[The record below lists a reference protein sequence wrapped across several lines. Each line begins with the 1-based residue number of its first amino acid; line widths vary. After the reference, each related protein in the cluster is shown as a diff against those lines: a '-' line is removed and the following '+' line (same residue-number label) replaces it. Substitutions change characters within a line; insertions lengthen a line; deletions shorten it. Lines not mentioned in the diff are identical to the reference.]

1 MLGFTDPIHAVIIG
15 GNGGV
20 GQEFI
25 RQLQDL
31 EQVVSIVATHRR
43 SLENTHLQTTSKVQ
57 WVQVDVKEE
66 VTIANLAQH
75 LKSEN
80 IQPNLIINCIGILHT
95 SEFGPEKTWR
105 HLNAQTMHDVFAIN
119 AFAVAL
125 LGKHLIPQMPR
136 QGRSIFASL
145 SARVGSIADNR
156 LGGWYSYRA
165 SKTAHN
171 MFVKTLSLESLRKYP
186 ELAIVSLHPGT
197 VETSLSEPFTTR
209 YDPKKLFTATRS
221 VNELS
226 NVIAGLSSSDTGGFF
241 AWDGQAIP
249 Y

>member
-1 MLGFTDPIHAVIIG
+1 MLGFTDPIHAVVIG

-20 GQEFI
+20 GREFV
-25 RQLQDL
+25 RQLQSSN
-31 EQVVSIVATHRR
+31 QVHSIVATHRNPIAV
-43 SLENTHLQTTSKVQ
+43 EFHHPKVI
-57 WVQVDVKEE
+57 WVQVDVRKEE
-66 VTIANLAQH
+66 TIEALAKQ
-75 LKSEN
+75 LKEN
-80 IQPNLIINCIGILHT
+80 GIKPNLIINCIGILHT

-105 HLNAQTMHDVFAIN
+105 HLSAQTMHDVFAIN

-125 LGKHLIPQMPR
+125 LGKHLIPLIPR

-145 SARVGSIADNR
+145 SARVGSILDNR

-171 MFVKTLSLESLRKYP
+171 MFVKTLSIEAWRKHP

-197 VETSLSEPFTTR
+197 VDTALSEPFTSR
-209 YDPKKLFTATRS
+209 YDPEKLFTSTRS

-226 NVIAGLSSSDTGGFF
+226 SVIAKLTVQNTGGFF
-241 AWDGQAIP
+241 AWDGQEIP
-249 Y
+249 F

>member
-1 MLGFTDPIHAVIIG
+1 MLGFTEPIHAVIIG

-20 GQEFI
+20 GREFVH
-25 RQLQDL
+25 QLQQMPMVD
-31 EQVVSIVATHRR
+31 SIVATHRNAI
-43 SLENTHLQTTSKVQ
+43 SVELHHPKVT
-57 WVQVDVKEE
+57 WVQVDVRQEK
-66 VTIANLAQH
+66 TIQSLAAH
-75 LKSEN
+75 LKATGTK
-80 IQPNLIINCIGILHT
+80 PNLIINAIGILHT

-105 HLNAQTMHDVFAIN
+105 HLNAETMHDVFAIN

-125 LGKHLIPQMPR
+125 LGKHLIPLMPR
-136 QGRSIFASL
+136 KGRTIFASL
-145 SARVGSIADNR
+145 SARVGSIEDNR

-171 MFVKTLSLESLRKYP
+171 MFVKTLSIEAWRKHP

-197 VETSLSEPFTTR
+197 VDTALSEPFTAR
-209 YDPKKLFTATRS
+209 YDPNKLFTATRS

-226 NVIAGLSSSDTGGFF
+226 SVISNLTSKDSGGFF

-249 Y
+249 F

>member
-1 MLGFTDPIHAVIIG
+1 MLGYTDPIQAVIIG

-20 GQEFI
+20 GREFV
-25 RQLQDL
+25 RQLQDSAHVH
-31 EQVVSIVATHRR
+31 QIVATHR
-43 SLENTHLQTTSKVQ
+43 SPIPVEFHHPKVT
-57 WVQVDVKEE
+57 WVQVDVRDES
-66 VTIANLAQH
+66 TIESLADQIKT
-75 LKSEN
+75 LN
-80 IQPNLIINCIGILHT
+80 VQPNLIINCIGVLHT

-125 LGKHLIPQMPR
+125 LGKHLISLMPR
-136 QGRSIFASL
+136 TGRSVFASL
-145 SARVGSIADNR
+145 SARVGSIEDNR

-171 MFVKTLSLESLRKYP
+171 MFVKTLSLEAMRKYP
-186 ELAIVSLHPGT
+186 ELAMVSLHPGT
-197 VETSLSEPFTTR
+197 VETPLSEPFTKR
-209 YDPKKLFTATRS
+209 YDPNKLFTATRS

-226 NVIAGLSSSDTGGFF
+226 NVIANVSAVNTGGFF
-241 AWDGQAIP
+241 AWDGQEIP

>member
-1 MLGFTDPIHAVIIG
+1 MLGFTEQIRAVIIG

-31 EQVVSIVATHRR
+31 EQVESIIATHRR
-43 SLENTHLQTTSKVQ
+43 PLENLHPQTNDKVQ
-57 WVQVDVKEE
+57 WVQVDVRDES
-66 VTIANLAQH
+66 TIANLATYI
-75 LKSEN
+75 KSQQ
-80 IQPNLIINCIGILHT
+80 IKPNLIINCIGILHT

-105 HLNAQTMHDVFAIN
+105 HLNSQTMHDVFAIN

-136 QGRSIFASL
+136 QERSIFASL

-186 ELAIVSLHPGT
+186 KLAIVSLHPGT
-197 VETSLSEPFTTR
+197 VETSLSEPFTAR
-209 YDPKKLFTATRS
+209 YDPNKLFTVTRS
-221 VNELS
+221 VKELS
-226 NVIAGLSSSDTGGFF
+226 SVIAGLSSSDTGGFF

>member
-1 MLGFTDPIHAVIIG
+1 MLGFTEPIHAVIIG

-20 GQEFI
+20 GREFVQ
-25 RQLQDL
+25 QLQENEL
-31 EQVVSIVATHRR
+31 VKSITATHRN
-43 SLENTHLQTTSKVQ
+43 SIPVEFQHPKVT
-57 WVQVDVKEE
+57 WIQVDVRKEE
-66 VTIANLAQH
+66 TIEALAKQ
-75 LKSEN
+75 LKEN
-80 IQPNLIINCIGILHT
+80 GIKPNLIINCIGILHT
-95 SEFGPEKTWR
+95 FEFGPEKTWR

-119 AFAVAL
+119 AFAVGL
-125 LGKHLIPQMPR
+125 LGKHLIPLIPR

-171 MFVKTLSLESLRKYP
+171 MFVKTLSIEAWRKHP

-197 VETSLSEPFTTR
+197 VDTALSEPFTAR
-209 YDPKKLFTATRS
+209 YDPNKLFTATRS

-226 NVIAGLSSSDTGGFF
+226 NVISNVKAKDTGGFF
-241 AWDGQAIP
+241 AWDGQSIP

>member
-1 MLGFTDPIHAVIIG
+1 MLGFTDPIHAVVIG

-25 RQLQDL
+25 RQLQDSD
-31 EQVVSIVATHRR
+31 QVHSIVGTHRKPI
-43 SLENTHLQTTSKVQ
+43 SESFHHPKVT
-57 WVQVDVKEE
+57 WVQVDVRKEE
-66 VTIANLAQH
+66 TIEALATH
-75 LKSEN
+75 LKGTGVK
-80 IQPNLIINCIGILHT
+80 PNLIINCIGILHT

-136 QGRSIFASL
+136 QERSIFASL

-197 VETSLSEPFTTR
+197 VETSLSEPFTAR
-209 YDPKKLFTATRS
+209 YDPNKLFTATRS
-221 VNELS
+221 VKELS
-226 NVIAGLSSSDTGGFF
+226 NVITGLSSSDTGGFF

>member
-1 MLGFTDPIHAVIIG
+1 MLGFTDPIHAIVIG

-20 GQEFI
+20 GREFV
-25 RQLQDL
+25 RQLQDS
-31 EQVVSIVATHRR
+31 EQVHSIVATHRKPIPE
-43 SLENTHLQTTSKVQ
+43 SFHHSKVT
-57 WVQVDVKEE
+57 WAQVDVREE
-66 VTIANLAQH
+66 TTIEALATH
-75 LKSEN
+75 LKDTGVK
-80 IQPNLIINCIGILHT
+80 PNLIINCIGILHT

-136 QGRSIFASL
+136 QGRTVFASL

-197 VETSLSEPFTTR
+197 VDTTLSEPFTAR
-209 YDPKKLFTATRS
+209 YDPNKLFTAARS

-226 NVIAGLSSSDTGGFF
+226 SVISNLTNKDTGGFF

>member
-1 MLGFTDPIHAVIIG
+1 MLGFMDPIRAVIIG

-20 GQEFI
+20 GREFVQ
-25 RQLQDL
+25 QLQSSD
-31 EQVVSIVATHRR
+31 QVESIVATHRKAIPV
-43 SLENTHLQTTSKVQ
+43 EFEHPKVT
-57 WVQVDVKEE
+57 WVPVDVRKEE
-66 VTIANLAQH
+66 SIEDLAKQ
-75 LKSEN
+75 LKETGTK
-80 IQPNLIINCIGILHT
+80 PNLIINCIGILHT

-119 AFAVAL
+119 AFAVGL
-125 LGKHLIPQMPR
+125 LGKHLIPLIPR

-171 MFVKTLSLESLRKYP
+171 MFVKTLSIEAWRKHP

-197 VETSLSEPFTTR
+197 VDTALSEPFTAR
-209 YDPKKLFTATRS
+209 YDPKKLFTATRC

-226 NVIAGLSSSDTGGFF
+226 TVITDLTAKDTGGFF

-249 Y
+249 F

>member
-1 MLGFTDPIHAVIIG
+1 MLGFTDPIRAVIIG

-20 GQEFI
+20 GREFVQ
-25 RQLQDL
+25 QLQSSG
-31 EQVVSIVATHRR
+31 QVESIVATHR
-43 SLENTHLQTTSKVQ
+43 SPISTEFQHPKVT
-57 WVQVDVKEE
+57 WVQVDVREEATIEALAKYLKEAS
-66 VTIANLAQH
+66 V
-75 LKSEN
+75 K
-80 IQPNLIINCIGILHT
+80 PNLIINCIGILHT

-125 LGKHLIPQMPR
+125 LGKHLISLMPR
-136 QGRSIFASL
+136 QGRSVFASL
-145 SARVGSIADNR
+145 SARVGSIEDNR

-171 MFVKTLSLESLRKYP
+171 MFVKTLSIEAWRKHP

-197 VETSLSEPFTTR
+197 VDTALSEPFTAR
-209 YDPKKLFTATRS
+209 YDPNKLFTATRS

-226 NVIAGLSSSDTGGFF
+226 SVISNVTAKDTGGFF
-241 AWDGQAIP
+241 AWDGQSIP
-249 Y
+249 F